1 MTFVYPVIFWLC
13 GLFSIAGAVF
23 DWDFFFSNS
32 KARVFVRLLGRT
44 GARIFYGI
52 LGIAIII
59 MGIMV
64 VTAPY

>member
-1 MTFVYPVIFWLC
+1 MTIIYFVIFLLC

-23 DWDFFFSNS
+23 NWDFFFSNR

-52 LGIAIII
+52 LGIAIIV

-64 VTAPY
+64 VIAPN

>member
-1 MTFVYPVIFWLC
+1 MDTFYFVILLLG

-23 DWDFFFSNS
+23 DWDFFFNNS

-59 MGIMV
+59 IGIKV
-64 VTAPY
+64 VSAPY

>member
-1 MTFVYPVIFWLC
+1 MDTFYFVILLLG

-23 DWDFFFSNS
+23 NWDFFFSNS

-59 MGIMV
+59 IGIKV
-64 VTAPY
+64 VSAPY